1 VSDATGCPR
10 LFLAVWPPDDVISE
24 LRTLRRKN
32 QRGVRFVDPERWHIT
47 LRFLGNTDPDVVI
60 DALDGADLPA
70 TTARLGPAVD
80 VFWERVLAVPVA
92 GLDELA
98 EITIDRTRRIG
109 EPPRR
114 GPFRGHLTLARLHRG
129 AQLPP
134 AIGSRVEMSFE
145 VDEVSL
151 VWSRL
156 HPNGSRYET
165 IHTWPVD

>member
-1 VSDATGCPR
+1 MS
-10 LFLAVWPPDDVISE
+10 
-24 LRTLRRKN
+24 LRRKN

-47 LRFLGNTDPDVVI
+47 LRFLGNFDPDSVI
-60 DALDGADLPA
+60 DALEGVDFPA
-70 TTARLGPAVD
+70 ATARLGPAVD

-98 EITIDRTRRIG
+98 QITIDRTRRIG

-134 AIGSRVEMSFE
+134 VIGSLIDTSFG
-145 VDEVSL
+145 VDEISL

-165 IHTWPVD
+165 IHTWPVG